1 MYKILI
7 IEDDL
12 KLASELKIFLCKNGF
27 EACFLDAFENLE
39 DKVIEINPDIL
50 LLDINLPSTDGKH
63 LCKSLR
69 KKTDIPI
76 VMLTSKDSE
85 LEELISISYGA
96 DDYITKPFN
105 SQIMLARISN
115 ILNRYN
121 KKENENK
128 INCGEFVLNIAESKL
143 EKENKAIELSKNEF
157 KILYFL
163 VKNKNKIVSRDDIMD
178 YLWSDNY
185 FVDDNTLTV
194 NITRVRNKLKEIGI
208 TDIIVTKRGQGY
220 ILK

>member
-27 EACFLDAFENLE
+27 EASFLNSFENLE
-39 DKVIEINPDIL
+39 DRVIEINPNIL

-76 VMLTSKDSE
+76 VMITSKDSE

-143 EKENKAIELSKNEF
+143 EKDNKTIELSKNEF
-157 KILYFL
+157 KILHFL

-208 TDIIVTKRGQGY
+208 TDSIVTKRGQGY